1 MKEEGDV
8 FKKFRDSFS
17 KMDGHFHILEQRVPV
32 ELQMEYFKYS
42 EQVRKERGA
51 KPDLNDMD
59 YIAFPRKSV

>member
-17 KMDGHFHILEQRVPV
+17 RMEGHFHILEQRVPV

-42 EQVRKERGA
+42 ETYGRKIGLPVPYRRMSA
-51 KPDLNDMD
+51 RPCTTLC
-59 YIAFPRKSV
+59 

>member
-32 ELQMEYFKYS
+32 ELQMEYFKW
-42 EQVRKERGA
+42 
-51 KPDLNDMD
+51 P
-59 YIAFPRKSV
+59 